1 MEPRERREE
10 GPSRGR
16 DMIATVAAILAHAA
30 VIAIAWPFAT
40 TSLSGSGAPATTSG
54 LIEIDLPEAKP
65 PESPPPAK
73 STEAEPGEREDA
85 RSEPRSGPARATRI
99 DLPAP
104 PGPEGA
110 PSSAAAPE
118 PPSPAPPA
126 PVSEYGA
133 PSMVP
138 LPGGDG
144 LGGTGILGGPVWAI
158 PGGMP
163 PGPDAPGARRPE
175 PPKVPVGPRAT
186 VATGKGTTLLRDD
199 MRARDAKLGLGNPG
213 GTLVQNAV
221 AEAVR
226 GSSLGTDATAVL
238 VAHVGGDGTVTSVS
252 VAQFSAGDAKL
263 WNGIAQA
270 AKAAIGK
277 KKLGLAG
284 LGGKGATVRV
294 RVTSKLT
301 YPSGG
306 GGDEKKGATEL
317 PSAVAKAIA
326 DGPDR
331 TVAPAQGPDGD
342 ACAPERWSDL
352 KPLCGVGMTVG
363 RFDITDIAT
372 RKHRYVSASFTVNV
386 FDEIAAALLPEKTP
400 PAPPAAATAGAPSP
414 PPAVKQGAP

>member
-110 PSSAAAPE
+110 PSTAAAPE

-199 MRARDAKLGLGNPG
+199 MRAR
-213 GTLVQNAV
+213 
-221 AEAVR
+221 
-226 GSSLGTDATAVL
+226 
-238 VAHVGGDGTVTSVS
+238 
-252 VAQFSAGDAKL
+252 DAKL

>member
-10 GPSRGR
+10 GPSRRR
-16 DMIATVAAILAHAA
+16 DLIATVAAILAHAA
-30 VIAIAWPFAT
+30 VIAIAWPFAA
-40 TSLSGSGAPATTSG
+40 TSLSGPEAPAATSG

-65 PESPPPAK
+65 PESPPPEKSAK
-73 STEAEPGEREDA
+73 PESEAREDA
-85 RSEPRSGPARATRI
+85 RSEPTRGSSRAPQI

-104 PGPEGA
+104 RSPEGA
-110 PSSAAAPE
+110 PSAAAAPE
-118 PPSPAPPA
+118 PPSPASPA
-126 PVSEYGA
+126 PTSEYGA
-133 PSMVP
+133 PPRVP

-144 LGGTGILGGPVWAI
+144 IGQTGILGAPVWAT

-163 PGPDAPGARRPE
+163 QGPDAPGARRPE
-175 PPKVPVGPRAT
+175 PPKVPVGPRAA
-186 VATGKGTTLLRDD
+186 VAPGKGATLLRDD
-199 MRARDAKLGLGNPG
+199 MRAHDAGLGLGNPG

-238 VAHVGGDGTVTSVS
+238 VAHVGGDGTVTSLS
-252 VAQFSAGDAKL
+252 VAQFSAGDTTL

-270 AKAAIGK
+270 AMASIGK

-284 LGGKGATVRV
+284 LGARGATVRV

-301 YPSGG
+301 YPSGSGGQDKG
-306 GGDEKKGATEL
+306 GGASL
-317 PSAVAKAIA
+317 PAAVAKAIA
-326 DGPDR
+326 EGPDR

-363 RFDITDIAT
+363 RFDITDLAT
-372 RKHRYVSASFTVNV
+372 RKHRYVSASFTVNIL
-386 FDEIAAALLPEKTP
+386 DEIAAALLPEK
-400 PAPPAAATAGAPSP
+400 APPAAPATAAPVAPAPS
-414 PPAVKQGAP
+414 ATVKQGAP